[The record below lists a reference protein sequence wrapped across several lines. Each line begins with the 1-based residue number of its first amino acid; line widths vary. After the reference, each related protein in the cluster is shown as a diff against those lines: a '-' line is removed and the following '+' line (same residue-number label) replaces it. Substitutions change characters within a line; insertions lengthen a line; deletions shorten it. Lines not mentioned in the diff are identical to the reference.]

1 MRITVNEKKDGY
13 DTSVWMI
20 ATAGDDQP
28 HQLTNGKHDSSPRWS
43 PDGNY
48 LCFVR
53 AVEKDGKPEPPQLSM
68 LQWLAVIRLLSPNC
82 RKARAARNGRL
93 TARQSF
99 SPARPN
105 PEDLAKQEK
114 KKRKEEEQ
122 KRSAASTPSPSPS
135 DRRRKREAQPSP
147 SPNKSET
154 DDEHESDIHVVTRA
168 IYRSDDDGYS
178 IRNVRNI
185 SGPSRRRT
193 APKKKCSR
201 SKLTFGR
208 FDEGNPFWS
217 KEGAQIYFTS
227 LHVDEPYYD
236 LPKTELYSI
245 PVNGG
250 EATKVTTFDM
260 DVHEISLSPDGK
272 QIAFAASM
280 AQPVN
285 SYTQPDLWVCDLAR
299 DAKPKNLTETFDYD
313 FGSGVFGDSAPPRAG
328 GGAIPLWSPD
338 GKSLL
343 DVYGK
348 EGRTILARFDAM
360 TGAASDLTSGNQAVV
375 RFRQSSD
382 GAKIV
387 CTVSN
392 ATRINDLFV
401 MNNAGRDLKQLTHI
415 NDKLFSQLDLTE
427 PEEISYQSFDGK
439 KIQAWVQKPPSFDK
453 AKKYPLILDIHG
465 GPHAAYGFI
474 FEHEFQW
481 MAAKG
486 YVVLYP
492 NPRGSTT
499 YGQEFGNIIQY
510 DYPGR
515 RL

>member
-1 MRITVNEKKDGY
+1 MRKTWRSRKRRNERKK
-13 DTSVWMI
+13 
-20 ATAGDDQP
+20 
-28 HQLTNGKHDSSPRWS
+28 N
-43 PDGNY
+43 
-48 LCFVR
+48 
-53 AVEKDGKPEPPQLSM
+53 
-68 LQWLAVIRLLSPNC
+68 
-82 RKARAARNGRL
+82 
-93 TARQSF
+93 
-99 SPARPN
+99 
-105 PEDLAKQEK
+105 
-114 KKRKEEEQ
+114 KR
-122 KRSAASTPSPSPS
+122 RVAASTPSPSPA
-135 DRRRKREAQPSP
+135 DKRRKTREAKPSP
-147 SPNKSET
+147 SPNKSEA

-168 IYRSDDDGYS
+168 IYRSDDDGYLDPKRPEHLW
-178 IRNVRNI
+178 IV
-185 SGPSRRRT
+185 P
-193 APKKKCSR
+193 APHSAEEKVQPKQI
-201 SKLTFGR
+201 TFGR
-208 FDEGNPFWS
+208 FNEGNPFWS
-217 KEGAQIYFTS
+217 KDGAQIYFTS

-245 PVNGG
+245 PGNGG
-250 EATKVTTFDM
+250 EATKLTTFDM
-260 DVHEISLSPDGK
+260 DVGEISLSPDGK
-272 QIAFAASM
+272 QIAFAASR

-348 EGRTILARFDAM
+348 EGRTILARFDAT
-360 TGAASDLTSGNQAVV
+360 TGAATDLTSGNQAVV

-401 MNNAGRDLKQLTHI
+401 MNNAGRDLKQLTHV
-415 NDKLFSQLDLTE
+415 NDKLFSQLNLTE

-439 KIQAWVQKPPSFDK
+439 KIQAWVQKPPAFDK

-510 DYPGR
+510 HYPGDDYKDLMLGVDEVVKR
-515 RL
+515 GYVDEKKLGVTGGSGGGLLTNWVVGQTNRFAAAVAQRDIASWS